1 MRGKIVSTCL
11 MAKSNF
17 LSYKTLIYKHIEC
30 KKYKIQNRSQ
40 QKSHAC
46 VPLTLVDV
54 MHHLETKNFGLSFP
68 QPRQPPLSLSLGKAF
83 ACARRKERLGERN
96 ER

>member
-1 MRGKIVSTCL
+1 M
-11 MAKSNF
+11 
-17 LSYKTLIYKHIEC
+17 

-54 MHHLETKNFGLSFP
+54 MLQLETKNFGLKVV
-68 QPRQPPLSLSLGKAF
+68 G
-83 ACARRKERLGERN
+83 N
-96 ER
+96 EN